1 MRIILQ
7 IISLVGLLMTIVPPI
22 LFFSGN
28 ISHIQQN
35 WYMAVGAFI
44 WFLSAIFW
52 LGEKSKANE

>member
-7 IISLVGLLMTIVPPI
+7 IISLVGLLMTIVPSI
-22 LFFSGN
+22 LLFSGK

-35 WYMAVGAFI
+35 WYMAIGTFI

-52 LGEKSKANE
+52 LGKKSKANE